1 MISPVRRALLF
12 GSVAVA
18 LTTSL
23 RPAEADGGAP
33 SVPADKPPF
42 YSFAVPAL
50 PYGPDANEP
59 SIDAETMRLH
69 HGRHHAVYVTNL
81 NAALMDDAALH
92 DVSLQDLLARVDDL
106 PEPIRATVRNKAGGH
121 ANHTM
126 FWQVMGGRGG
136 APEGE
141 LEATIT
147 RDFGAFASLRTAFDD
162 AAAGVFG
169 SGWAMV
175 VMDRDGALSLV
186 AEANQDSPPID
197 GRSALFG
204 NDVWEHA
211 YHPGHRN
218 RRPDYLAAWW
228 NVLDWTRIGARQAL
242 ARSGQIV

>member
-23 RPAEADGGAP
+23 RTAEADGGAP
-33 SVPADKPPF
+33 SVPADKPPT
-42 YSFAVPAL
+42 YSSVVPAL
-50 PYGPDANEP
+50 PYGYDANEP
-59 SIDAETMRLH
+59 SIDAATMRLH
-69 HGRHHAVYVTNL
+69 HGRHHAGYVTNL
-81 NAALMDDAALH
+81 NVALKDDAVLH
-92 DVSLQDLLARVDDL
+92 DVSLQDLLARVDAL

-121 ANHTM
+121 ADHTM

-147 RDFGAFASLRTAFDD
+147 RDFG
-162 AAAGVFG
+162 

-175 VMDRDGALSLV
+175 VMDRDGALSPV
-186 AEANQDSPPID
+186 AEANQDSPPMG

-204 NDVWEHA
+204 NDVWGHA
-211 YHPGHRN
+211 YHPGHRT

-228 NVLDWTRIGARQAL
+228 NVLDWTRIGARHAL
-242 ARSGQIV
+242 ARSGPIA